1 MSRHSTRSR
10 NRRDSIFTR
19 SQLKSLREDGKYKNR
34 HIFKFN
40 DMFSDM
46 VNEGYDT
53 IYNDIKGTENHLR
66 LEHPTISQEKLAV
79 KTFKIFKEEF
89 EGATQIPSPRNSNSS
104 GTRGRRS
111 RGSNSSGTRGRRSRG
126 SNSSGT
132 RGRRSRGS
140 NSSGTRGRRGSRS
153 SNSGIR
159 RISSDRSLHSSD
171 L

>member
-1 MSRHSTRSR
+1 MSRRGTRSR
-10 NRRDSIFTR
+10 TRRNLSFTR
-19 SQLKSLREDGKYKNR
+19 SQLKSLRDDGKYKNR

-46 VNEGYDT
+46 VRDGYAESFNSL
-53 IYNDIKGTENHLR
+53 YNDIKGTENHLR
-66 LEHPTISQEKLAV
+66 LQHPTIPQEKLAA

-89 EGATQIPSPRNSNSS
+89 EGATPTPTPRNSNSS
-104 GTRGRRS
+104 GTRGRR
-111 RGSNSSGTRGRRSRG
+111 RRS
-126 SNSSGT
+126 
-132 RGRRSRGS
+132 S

-153 SNSGIR
+153 NNSGIR